1 MVSGVKKD
9 TGSFVYMRLMKHNC
23 PECGKQMKV
32 VKMTKVVKAKTK
44 EAKNFDFTACD
55 LSLGDKVKFIW
66 YEFKCKDCEKNYT
79 EADLRVIEKQK
90 KKEQKAAAKAE
101 KKAERAAEK
110 QALKDAEKEAKKE
123 AEKAEKAAAE

>member
-9 TGSFVYMRLMKHNC
+9 TGSFVYMRLMKHDC
-23 PECGKQMKV
+23 PVCGKQMKV

-66 YEFKCKDCEKNYT
+66 YEFKCKDCDKNYT

-101 KKAERAAEK
+101 KKAEKAAQK
-110 QALKDAEKEAKKE
+110 Q
-123 AEKAEKAAAE
+123 AEKAAAKETENLENAAE

>member
-9 TGSFVYMRLMKHNC
+9 TGNFIYMRLMKHNC

-32 VKMTKVVKAKTK
+32 VKFSKVVRAKTK

-66 YEFKCKDCEKNYT
+66 YEFKCKDCDKTYT
-79 EADLRVIEKQK
+79 EASLRAIEKQQ
-90 KKEQKAAAKAE
+90 KKEQKAAQKAE
-101 KKAERAAEK
+101 KKAERIAEK
-110 QALKDAEKEAKKE
+110 QAK
-123 AEKAEKAAAE
+123 KAAAKETETVENAAE

>member
-1 MVSGVKKD
+1 MVSGVEKD
-9 TGSFVYMRLMKHNC
+9 TGSFVYMRLMKHDC
-23 PECGKQMKV
+23 PVCGKQMKV

-90 KKEQKAAAKAE
+90 KKEQKAAQRAE
-101 KKAERAAEK
+101 KKAEKAAEK
-110 QALKDAEKEAKKE
+110 QAAKAAAKE
-123 AEKAEKAAAE
+123 AENAENAAE

>member
-32 VKMTKVVKAKTK
+32 IKMTRVVRAKTK

-66 YEFKCKDCEKNYT
+66 YEFKCRDCDKTYT
-79 EADLRVIEKQK
+79 EANLRAIEKQK
-90 KKEQKAAAKAE
+90 KKEEKIAEKAE
-101 KKAERAAEK
+101 KKAEKLAEK
-110 QALKDAEKEAKKE
+110 QAK
-123 AEKAEKAAAE
+123 KAAAKETENAENAAE

>member
-9 TGSFVYMRLMKHNC
+9 TGSFVYMRLMKHDC
-23 PECGKQMKV
+23 PVCGKQMKV
-32 VKMTKVVKAKTK
+32 VRLTKVVKAKTK

-66 YEFKCKDCEKNYT
+66 YEFKCKDCDKNYT

-90 KKEQKAAAKAE
+90 KKEQKAALKAE
-101 KKAERAAEK
+101 KKAEKLAEK
-110 QALKDAEKEAKKE
+110 KAEKEAKMAVQKE
-123 AEKAEKAAAE
+123 AEEATE

>member
-9 TGSFVYMRLMKHNC
+9 TGSFVYMRLMKHDC
-23 PECGKQMKV
+23 PVCGKRMKV

-55 LSLGDKVKFIW
+55 LPLGEKVKFIW
-66 YEFKCKDCEKNYT
+66 YEFKCKDCDKTYT

-90 KKEQKAAAKAE
+90 KKEQKAAQKAE
-101 KKAERAAEK
+101 KKAERLAEK
-110 QALKDAEKEAKKE
+110 Q
-123 AEKAEKAAAE
+123 AEKAAAKETKNAENAAE

>member
-9 TGSFVYMRLMKHNC
+9 TGSFVFMRLMKHGC

-66 YEFKCKDCEKNYT
+66 YEFKCRDCDKTYT
-79 EADLRVIEKQK
+79 EADLRIIEKRQK
-90 KKEQKAAAKAE
+90 KEEKAAQKAE
-101 KKAERAAEK
+101 KKAEKKVERLAEK
-110 QALKDAEKEAKKE
+110 QVEKE
-123 AEKAEKAAAE
+123 AEKSIE

>member
-9 TGSFVYMRLMKHNC
+9 TGSFVYMRLMKHDC
-23 PECGKQMKV
+23 PVCGKQMKV

-66 YEFKCKDCEKNYT
+66 YEFKCRDCDKTYT
-79 EADLRVIEKQK
+79 EASLRAIEKQK
-90 KKEQKAAAKAE
+90 KKEEKAAQRAE
-101 KKAERAAEK
+101 KKAEKAAEK
-110 QALKDAEKEAKKE
+110 QAAKAAAKE
-123 AEKAEKAAAE
+123 AENAENTAE

>member
-32 VKMTKVVKAKTK
+32 VKMTRVVRAKTK

-66 YEFKCKDCEKNYT
+66 YEFKCRDCDKTYT
-79 EADLRVIEKQK
+79 EANLRAIEKQK
-90 KKEQKAAAKAE
+90 KKEEKIAEKAE
-101 KKAERAAEK
+101 KKAEKLAEK
-110 QALKDAEKEAKKE
+110 QAK
-123 AEKAEKAAAE
+123 KAAAKETENAENAAE

>member
-9 TGSFVYMRLMKHNC
+9 TGSFVYMRLMKHDC
-23 PECGKQMKV
+23 PVCGKQMKV

-66 YEFKCKDCEKNYT
+66 YEFKCRDCDKTYT
-79 EADLRVIEKQK
+79 EANLRAIEKQK
-90 KKEQKAAAKAE
+90 KKEEKIAEKAE
-101 KKAERAAEK
+101 KKAEKLAEK
-110 QALKDAEKEAKKE
+110 QAK
-123 AEKAEKAAAE
+123 KAAAKETENVENAAE

>member
-9 TGSFVYMRLMKHNC
+9 TGSFVYMRLMKHDC
-23 PECGKQMKV
+23 PVCGKQMKV

-66 YEFKCKDCEKNYT
+66 YEFKCRDCDKTYT
-79 EADLRVIEKQK
+79 EASLRAIEKQK
-90 KKEQKAAAKAE
+90 KKELKAAQKAE
-101 KKAERAAEK
+101 KKAERIAEK
-110 QALKDAEKEAKKE
+110 QAK
-123 AEKAEKAAAE
+123 KAAAKETENVENAAE

>member
-32 VKMTKVVKAKTK
+32 VKMTRVVRAKTK

-66 YEFKCKDCEKNYT
+66 YEFKCRDCDKTYT
-79 EADLRVIEKQK
+79 EANLRAIEKQK
-90 KKEQKAAAKAE
+90 KKEEKIAEKAE
-101 KKAERAAEK
+101 KKAEKLAEK
-110 QALKDAEKEAKKE
+110 QAK
-123 AEKAEKAAAE
+123 KAAAKETENAESAAE